1 MLTTVSDPCETALSP
16 FEDRYADVSTFRT
29 HFWRA
34 GSAGP
39 AVILLAGIGCSV
51 LEWEKN
57 IAALADRHR
66 VYAFDMPRPRP
77 DR

>member
-1 MLTTVSDPCETALSP
+1 MLTIIVESREPASDP

-29 HFWRA
+29 RFWRA
-34 GSAGP
+34 GRAGP

-51 LEWEKN
+51 LEWKKN
-57 IAALADRHR
+57 IAALADPAPRLRLRH
-66 VYAFDMPRPRP
+66 ARPRP